1 MGGLI
6 GNGDALVVCQL
17 PKEKLDCSAPGGL
30 GKVMEAARWAVHGH
44 Q

>member
-17 PKEKLDCSAPGGL
+17 PKEKLDCSALGGL
-30 GKVMEAARWAVHGH
+30 DEVMEAARWAVHGH